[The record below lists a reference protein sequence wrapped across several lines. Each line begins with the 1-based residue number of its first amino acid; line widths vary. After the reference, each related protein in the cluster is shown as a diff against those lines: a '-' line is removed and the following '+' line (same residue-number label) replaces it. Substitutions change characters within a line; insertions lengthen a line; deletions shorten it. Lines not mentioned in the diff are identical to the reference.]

1 MHSMAMKRLVLT
13 LLAICCFACSQ
24 ATEEQCDKAF
34 DHYFHLKSMGV
45 PEVIRKVDAVEF
57 EVKRP
62 QFLSECVGRTKTAI
76 LSCWF
81 KAETLQALKQC
92 ESNNTILR

>member
-57 EVKRP
+57 SKTP
-62 QFLSECVGRTKTAI
+62 QFSERMCRSNKASNPVLLVQSRTSK
-76 LSCWF
+76 L
-81 KAETLQALKQC
+81 
-92 ESNNTILR
+92 

>member
-1 MHSMAMKRLVLT
+1 MQSASTDRLIVT
-13 LLAICCFACSQ
+13 LLALLCFACSQ
-24 ATEEQCDKAF
+24 VTEEQCDKAF
-34 DHYFHLKSMGV
+34 DHYFDLKSQGI
-45 PEVIRKVDAVEF
+45 PEVIRKVDAIEF

-62 QFLSECVGRTKTAI
+62 QFLSECVGRTKPEV

-81 KAETLQALKQC
+81 EAETLEALKRC

>member
-1 MHSMAMKRLVLT
+1 MESRATKRLIVT
-13 LLAICCFACSQ
+13 LLVIFCIACSQ

-34 DHYFHLKSMGV
+34 DHYFDLKSKGM
-45 PEVIRKVDAVEF
+45 PQVIRKVDAVAF

-62 QFLSECVGRTKTAI
+62 QFLSECVGRTKPEV

-81 KAETLQALKQC
+81 KAETLEALKQC